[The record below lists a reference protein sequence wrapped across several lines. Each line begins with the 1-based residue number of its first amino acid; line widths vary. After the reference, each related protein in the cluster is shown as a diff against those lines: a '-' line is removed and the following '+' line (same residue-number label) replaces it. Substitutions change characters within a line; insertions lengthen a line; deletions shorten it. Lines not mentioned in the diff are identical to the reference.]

1 MLSSSSTKMVSMAT
15 RDLYSITSKTP
26 SLTHF
31 RPLTC
36 AAAAATS
43 SSPCPSL
50 RVPHSPDLIK
60 WVRREGGFVHQAVKI
75 AQVDPYGLGLV
86 SSEEI
91 PNVSDLIALPH
102 HVPLKFGYL
111 ESDSGDGAYS
121 VLVNLARQVP
131 GPKKN
136 CLELFSARLMEGKN
150 FKVLHLNSQAV
161 LSSFGECVLCMGSLS
176 FEYKG

>member
-43 SSPCPSL
+43 SSPPCPSL
-50 RVPHSPDLIK
+50 RVPHLPLTRPNQ
-60 WVRREGGFVHQAVKI
+60 VGEEFVHQAVKI

-91 PNVSDLIALPH
+91 PNGSDLIALPH
-102 HVPLKFGYL
+102 HVPLKFGSL

-131 GPKKN
+131 
-136 CLELFSARLMEGKN
+136 A
-150 FKVLHLNSQAV
+150 LNSSMMVHFWTLQAWP
-161 LSSFGECVLCMGSLS
+161 LGFHPPTSLHQLHGSSRFCPG
-176 FEYKG
+176 

>member
-1 MLSSSSTKMVSMAT
+1 MVSMAT

-36 AAAAATS
+36 AAAAAAAATS
-43 SSPCPSL
+43 SSPPCPSL

-60 WVRREGGFVHQAVKI
+60 WVRREVGFVHQAVKI

-91 PNVSDLIALPH
+91 PNGSDLVALPH
-102 HVPLKFGYL
+102 HVPLKFGSI

-131 GPKKN
+131 GMRFDL
-136 CLELFSARLMEGKN
+136 LEFEFGFEFSG
-150 FKVLHLNSQAV
+150 
-161 LSSFGECVLCMGSLS
+161 SF
-176 FEYKG
+176 